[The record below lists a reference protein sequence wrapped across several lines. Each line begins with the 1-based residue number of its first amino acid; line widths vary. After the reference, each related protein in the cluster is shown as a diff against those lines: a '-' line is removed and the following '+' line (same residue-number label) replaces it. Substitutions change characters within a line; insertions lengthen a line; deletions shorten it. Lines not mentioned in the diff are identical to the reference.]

1 MARVLDTSPLK
12 VLPRASRSDAERLR
26 RKTERQAEKKMA
38 SSFWTERP
46 VPLWLNPPREISARD
61 NINRRPGSRVAAASA
76 LPGGDRVLVEA
87 FGFET
92 AAEITDAWSDL
103 IARSLEPNVFMEPG
117 FALSAAQHLAR
128 ADRPT
133 FVAVWDLEEAGGR
146 GRLLGLWALVLPRS
160 AFGSQIASLWC
171 HKQSAL
177 GLPLLDVE
185 HAPNVI
191 AAVFMWLAERSPRLR
206 VLVFPKLVRSGPTF
220 ASILAHALDTG
231 LEWRLLDQYER
242 AVLLAN
248 GAGVTLSKERR
259 SSLQRRRRQLEKFG
273 PVGISSARKP
283 AEIRDATEAFLA
295 LEESGWKGRHRTA
308 LLCDSSRAAFAR
320 TMTRRLA
327 REGKCRIHALT
338 IGERPVAM
346 GIVLKSRDRAFFWKI
361 AYDEAFAAQSPGV
374 QLALEVTRSQ
384 QSDASSRLTDSC
396 TLPGNPMIERL
407 WHDRLPIVD
416 LALPLFPAANDVLA
430 GFAWRH
436 LLRHWLRKWAGR
448 RLRARKA
455 RN

>member
-1 MARVLDTSPLK
+1 
-12 VLPRASRSDAERLR
+12 
-26 RKTERQAEKKMA
+26 MA

-46 VPLWLNPPREISARD
+46 VPLWLNPPQEISSRD
-61 NINRRPGSRVAAASA
+61 KTSQRPRTDLSASTQG
-76 LPGGDRVLVEA
+76 PGYKVLVEA

-103 IARSLEPNVFMEPG
+103 VARGLEPNVFMEPG

-128 ADRPT
+128 VDRPT
-133 FVAVWDLEEAGGR
+133 FIAVWDIDHAGNR
-146 GRLLGLWALVLPRS
+146 SRLLGLWALVLPRTP
-160 AFGSQIASLWC
+160 FGAQVASLWC

-177 GLPLLDVE
+177 GLPLLDAE
-185 HAPNVI
+185 RAHDVI
-191 AAVFMWLAERSPRLR
+191 AAVFMWLAEAYPRLR

-220 ASILAHALDTG
+220 ARILAHALETG
-231 LEWRLLDQYER
+231 LEWRLLDQYAR
-242 AVLLAN
+242 AVLLGK
-248 GAGVTLSKERR
+248 GACVPLSKTRR

-273 PVGISSARKP
+273 PVGIRSARDA

-295 LEESGWKGRHRTA
+295 LEERGWKGRRRTA

-327 REGKCRIHALT
+327 REGKCRIDALT

-374 QLALEVTRSQ
+374 QLALEVTRVQ
-384 QSDASSRLTDSC
+384 QSDASCGLTDSC
-396 TLPGNPMIERL
+396 TLPGNPMIDRL

-416 LALPLFPAANDVLA
+416 LALPLFSAANDVLA

-436 LLRHWLRKWAGR
+436 ALRQRLRKWAGR
-448 RLRARKA
+448 RLRRGGAKLGS
-455 RN
+455 

>member
-1 MARVLDTSPLK
+1 
-12 VLPRASRSDAERLR
+12 
-26 RKTERQAEKKMA
+26 MA

-46 VPLWLNPPREISARD
+46 VPLWLNPPREISAPD
-61 NINRRPGSRVAAASA
+61 KTNQRPGSRGAAGSS
-76 LPGGDRVLVEA
+76 LPDGDRVLVEA

-92 AAEITDAWSDL
+92 AADITDAWSDL
-103 IARSLEPNVFMEPG
+103 ITRGLEPNVFMEPA

-128 ADRPT
+128 VDRPT
-133 FVAVWDLEEAGGR
+133 FIAVWDLDRVGGR
-146 GRLLGLWALVLPRS
+146 GRLVGLWALVLPRS
-160 AFGSQIASLWC
+160 AFGERAASLWC

-177 GLPLLDVE
+177 GLPLLDIE
-185 HAPNVI
+185 RAPKVI
-191 AAVFMWLAERSPRLR
+191 AAVFTWLTEAYPRLR

-220 ASILAHALDTG
+220 ARILAHALDTG

-242 AVLLAN
+242 AVLSAN
-248 GAGVTLSKERR
+248 RAGVTLSKERR

-273 PVGISSARKP
+273 PVGTRTACEP
-283 AEIRDATEAFLA
+283 GEIRDATEAFLA
-295 LEESGWKGRHRTA
+295 LEESGWKGRRRTA

-327 REGKCRIHALT
+327 REGKCRIEALT
-338 IGERPVAM
+338 IGGRPVAM

-374 QLALEVTRSQ
+374 QLALEVTRIQ

-407 WHDRLPIVD
+407 WPDRLPIVD
-416 LALPLFPAANDVLA
+416 LALPLFPGANDVLA

-436 LLRHWLRKWAGR
+436 ALRQRLRNWAGR
-448 RLRARKA
+448 RVRRGKA
-455 RN
+455 RS